1 MTIPYAAI
9 SALNLLKY
17 LSQMLRDRY
26 YDEQDD
32 LDDMVDSKLRAEIN
46 EKKRAQG
53 LKS

>member
-1 MTIPYAAI
+1 MTNRMT
-9 SALNLLKY
+9 S
-17 LSQMLRDRY
+17 RY